1 MRCLVILLAAC
12 LANAAAA
19 DDLTFDVRGL
29 KGALLDN
36 ARGSV
41 QNLAVSDTPRIGQRR
56 LERLRLEAV
65 ERVTASLR
73 PFGYYHPTVTSTL
86 EESDDGPRRV
96 VLDVVRGPPVRVA
109 TVDIRLQG
117 PGAPIADLVE
127 WRRDWPLREGS
138 VLNHGRWETAK
149 QDALD
154 RLDYRGYIE
163 AKYTEHR
170 IELDLERN
178 LAALK
183 LVLES
188 GPRAVLGEVRF
199 EQDVVRDNLLET
211 LPRFEAGQPYDGWLI
226 EKLRQDLWKTG
237 FYDTIDVTEERNTN
251 VDPPTVDLDARLVAR
266 NRDTWQ
272 GSIGYGSD
280 TEIRAQAG
288 WARHWLSQRGDSLSM
303 GLGWQQ
309 RDDRY
314 LLRTNYRLPRRVS
327 ERSYWVAETL
337 YRDENEDFEVS
348 PEDQP
353 DQAFRLTSGDL
364 EHYLFKG
371 GMLNLRD
378 RRDGYQQISETWF
391 VQYLRENVNYRVPTV
406 EGSVNGVPFDQYEG
420 RPFSDDNSSIA
431 LGVEWDWPW
440 IRGSGFQTVGFHHN
454 ARVFTAN
461 SAWASDREFSQA
473 YLASRYNFMAGERL
487 KILLRAEVGYS
498 DATVEEFELAVE
510 DDVIRVSITELPSL
524 YRFEAGGSQS
534 VRGYAYESL
543 SNNGVGSNNIITV
556 SAEAEWLIRENW
568 SLAAFYDI
576 GNAFNDWS
584 DTDLKQGAGVGLRY
598 YSIAGAVRLDVA
610 SGLDLPGDPWRIH
623 FTLGVP
629 LL

>member
-1 MRCLVILLAAC
+1 MRWLVILLAAC
-12 LANAAAA
+12 LANAVAA
-19 DDLTFDVRGL
+19 DNLTFEVRGL
-29 KGALLDN
+29 GDELEAN
-36 ARGSV
+36 ARSNIV
-41 QNLAVSDTPRIGQRR
+41 NLGVSDDPRVGERRIG
-56 LERLRLEAV
+56 RLRSEA
-65 ERVTASLR
+65 EQRVTDSLR
-73 PFGYYHPTVTSTL
+73 PFGYYHPTVTSRL
-86 EESDDGPRRV
+86 EDADGAPRRIV
-96 VLDVVRGPPVRVA
+96 VDVDKGPPVQVA

-117 PGAPIADLVE
+117 PGAPISDLVE
-127 WRRDWPLREGS
+127 WRRNWPLREGS
-138 VLNHGRWETAK
+138 VLNHGLWERAK

-154 RLDYRGYIE
+154 RLDYRGYIK
-163 AKYTEHR
+163 AAYTEHR
-170 IELDLERN
+170 IELNLENNR
-178 LAALK
+178 AALK

-199 EQDVVRDNLLET
+199 EQDVVRDDLLEK
-211 LPRFEAGQPYDGWLI
+211 LPRFEPGQPYDGWLI

-237 FYDTIDVTEERNTN
+237 YYDTIDVIEKRNTN
-251 VDPPTVDLDARLVAR
+251 VDPPVVDFDTRLVAR
-266 NRDTWQ
+266 NRDTFQ
-272 GSIGYGSD
+272 GSFGYGSD

-314 LLRTNYRLPRRVS
+314 LFRTNYRLPRRMG

-353 DQAFRLTSGDL
+353 DQVFRLTSGDL

-371 GMLNLRD
+371 GILNLRD
-378 RRDGYQQISETWF
+378 RRDGYQQIAETWF
-391 VQYLRENVNYRVPTV
+391 VQYLRENVNYRVPSI
-406 EGSVNGVPFDQYEG
+406 EGSVNGIPFEEYDG

-431 LGVEWDWPW
+431 LGVEWDWPS

-454 ARVFTAN
+454 ARVFTAD
-461 SAWASDREFSQA
+461 SAWTSDREFSRA
-473 YLASRYNFMAGERL
+473 YLSSRYNFMAGKRL
-487 KILLRAEVGYS
+487 KILVRAEVGYS
-498 DATVEEFELAVE
+498 DATVEEFDLEVE
-510 DDVIRVSITELPSL
+510 DDIIRVSLTELPSL
-524 YRFEAGGSQS
+524 YRFNAGGSQS

-543 SNNGVGSNNIITV
+543 SNNGVGSNNIIAF

-598 YSIAGAVRLDVA
+598 YSIAGAVRLDLA
-610 SGLDLPGDPWRIH
+610 SGLDLPGEPWRIH